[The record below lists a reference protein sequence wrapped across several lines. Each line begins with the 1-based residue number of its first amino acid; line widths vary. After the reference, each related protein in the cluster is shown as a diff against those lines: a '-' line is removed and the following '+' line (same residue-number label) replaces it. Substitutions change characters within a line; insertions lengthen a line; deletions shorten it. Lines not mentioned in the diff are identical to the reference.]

1 MFNYYEIEIS
11 GKYVKNLFSNIISNK
26 ISMYDIKY
34 NSNKISFK
42 VTYENYLK
50 IKTIK
55 TTCNVSINKTY
66 GKNKL
71 VLLFNK
77 YKVFFISFVLS
88 LIIIYLFSH
97 MAFFI
102 KINNNNKEIN
112 EILKQEMISNNLTIY
127 SFKKP
132 YKKLKNISNKI
143 KDNNK
148 DLFEWLEISTNG
160 VYYEVDYIERK
171 SIKEDINNIKHNI
184 IASKNGLIKKLD
196 IAKGSI
202 VKNVGDYVSKND
214 LIVTG
219 IITKN
224 DEIKNIVD
232 AKGKVYAE
240 VWYKVKV
247 SHPFIKK
254 EYEKTNKSKNTLSLT
269 IFGKE
274 IKIFSFKK
282 PIVTYSLIFICILV
296 FILMYVLGNGSTDN
310 YTLLVFGANV
320 DTLTKN
326 GDYYRLFTSMFLHIG
341 ILHLLCN
348 MYSLYIV
355 GTQVEYFYGKVKYI
369 IIYLFSL
376 IMGSLFT
383 VALSSV
389 NTVSAGASGAI
400 FGLLGSILYF
410 GVKYRGYIGNSLVNQ
425 IVPVVV
431 LNLIIGFTTPGIGN
445 AAHIGGLIGG
455 VLITSALGVKYKSTK
470 FDKINSWIVLGIL
483 VIFLVFLILR

>member
-1 MFNYYEIEIS
+1 
-11 GKYVKNLFSNIISNK
+11 
-26 ISMYDIKY
+26 
-34 NSNKISFK
+34 
-42 VTYENYLK
+42 
-50 IKTIK
+50 
-55 TTCNVSINKTY
+55 
-66 GKNKL
+66 
-71 VLLFNK
+71 
-77 YKVFFISFVLS
+77 
-88 LIIIYLFSH
+88 

-132 YKKLKNISNKI
+132 YKKLKSISNKI

-171 SIKEDINNIKHNI
+171 SVKEDINNIKHNI

-196 IAKGSI
+196 ITKGSI

-254 EYEKTNKSKNTLSLT
+254 EYEKTNKSKTTLSLT

-274 IKIFSFKK
+274 IKILSFKK
-282 PIVTYSLIFICILV
+282 NAIKKE
-296 FILMYVLGNGSTDN
+296 
-310 YTLLVFGANV
+310 
-320 DTLTKN
+320 KN
-326 GDYYRLFTSMFLHIG
+326 
-341 ILHLLCN
+341 
-348 MYSLYIV
+348 
-355 GTQVEYFYGKVKYI
+355 
-369 IIYLFSL
+369 IYLINNNLFNIKINKSFIYEEKINKYTKEELINIINNLAKKKIEESL
-376 IMGSLFT
+376 EKDEEI
-383 VALSSV
+383 
-389 NTVSAGASGAI
+389 
-400 FGLLGSILYF
+400 LLQKTLKI
-410 GVKYRGYIGNSLVNQ
+410 KEDN
-425 IVPVVV
+425 
-431 LNLIIGFTTPGIGN
+431 
-445 AAHIGGLIGG
+445 
-455 VLITSALGVKYKSTK
+455 
-470 FDKINSWIVLGIL
+470 DKIYVE
-483 VIFLVFLILR
+483 VFFKVYEDIAELQEIKP

>member
-77 YKVFFISFVLS
+77 YKVFFISFALS

-171 SIKEDINNIKHNI
+171 SVKEDINNIKHNI

-196 IAKGSI
+196 ITKGSI

-254 EYEKTNKSKNTLSLT
+254 EYEKTNKSKTTLSLT

-282 PIVTYSLIFICILV
+282 NAIKKE
-296 FILMYVLGNGSTDN
+296 
-310 YTLLVFGANV
+310 
-320 DTLTKN
+320 KN
-326 GDYYRLFTSMFLHIG
+326 
-341 ILHLLCN
+341 
-348 MYSLYIV
+348 
-355 GTQVEYFYGKVKYI
+355 
-369 IIYLFSL
+369 IYLINNNLFNIKINKSFIYKEKINKYTKEELINIANNLAKKKIEESL
-376 IMGSLFT
+376 EKDEEI
-383 VALSSV
+383 
-389 NTVSAGASGAI
+389 
-400 FGLLGSILYF
+400 LLQKTLKIEED
-410 GVKYRGYIGNSLVNQ
+410 N
-425 IVPVVV
+425 
-431 LNLIIGFTTPGIGN
+431 
-445 AAHIGGLIGG
+445 
-455 VLITSALGVKYKSTK
+455 
-470 FDKINSWIVLGIL
+470 DKIYVE
-483 VIFLVFLILR
+483 VFFKVYEDIAELQEIKP